1 MAATA
6 VVTLKVEVSGLG
18 TTTSLPIEFTHSVT
32 PEEVI
37 GPCYAV
43 IGSSATDLD
52 LGPIAPEDLLGV
64 LIIARV
70 DATSIQVSTDGTGTP
85 ASGVDITIE
94 GDNNESVYLNFTDG
108 ITDTNGTIRVKGDAA
123 TAAIEY
129 FVFGQQ
135 A

>member
-1 MAATA
+1 MSATA
-6 VVTLKVEVSGLG
+6 IVTLKVEVSGLG
-18 TTTSLPIEFTHSVT
+18 ITTNLPIEFTHSVT

-43 IGSSATDLD
+43 IGNTAQDLD
-52 LGPIAPEDLLGV
+52 LGPIAPKDVLGV

-70 DATSIQVSTDGTGTP
+70 DGVSIQISTDGTGTP

-108 ITDTNGTIRVKGDAA
+108 LTDTNGSIRIKGDAA
-123 TAAIEY
+123 TASIEY

>member
-18 TTTSLPIEFTHSVT
+18 VTTNLPIEFTHSVT
-32 PEEVI
+32 PEEI
-37 GPCYAV
+37 FHGYAV
-43 IGSSATDLD
+43 IGSTAADLD
-52 LGPIAPEDLLGV
+52 LGTIAPEDVLGI

-94 GDNNESVYLNFTDG
+94 GDNNESTYLNFTDG
-108 ITDTNGTIRVKGDAA
+108 LTNTNGSIRVKGDAA

-129 FVFGQQ
+129 FIFGQE